1 MKLMSKKINQAQAV
15 IDTNK
20 ESVKNGASRQT
31 YHFMPEVGWL
41 NDPNGL
47 IYFQEKYHFFYQ
59 YNPYDSFW
67 GSMHWGHA
75 VSNDLLHWD
84 YLPVA
89 LAPSHEYD
97 NHPQGGC
104 FSGSAIEYNGRL
116 YLFYTSAANK
126 GGGVIQNQSMAYSDD
141 GITFHKSI
149 KNPIITNPPKG
160 YDRANFRDP
169 KVWKRGDFFYM
180 VVSGK
185 KDNLA
190 QALLYKSE
198 NLEEWEFFNV
208 LAESRG
214 ELGYMW
220 ECPDFFPIRSNQGEK
235 YVLTFSPIGVKE
247 RTSLYLIGDMNYETG
262 KFNYS
267 TIQSIDWGLDYYAP
281 QSFLDKNGRR
291 IMVAWANEWEWMPW
305 WRDWGPA
312 YQEGWCGSFN
322 LLREIVLDEDGR
334 LRFLPISELKEIR
347 INERKLSNEMITQ
360 EELLIPTAD
369 GNVFEMILT
378 IDLKQTTTSQFTIK
392 LRCDNELLTVVKF
405 DLKNQMLFINR
416 DKSDNWSN
424 GTSKSPL
431 LLQNKDELIV
441 HLFVDQSSIEL
452 FTDDYKTTHS
462 LNVFA
467 KKNQNKNYLSVEK
480 GSLAVT
486 NLVTWSLA
494 KTM

>member
-1 MKLMSKKINQAQAV
+1 MELMSKKINQAQAV

-67 GSMHWGHA
+67 ESMHWGHA

-141 GITFHKSI
+141 GITFYKSI
-149 KNPIITNPPKG
+149 KNPIIINPPKG

-169 KVWKRGDFFYM
+169 KVWKHGDFFYM

-220 ECPDFFPIRSNQGEK
+220 ECPDFFPIKSTQGEK
-235 YVLTFSPIGVKE
+235 YVLTFSPMGVKE

-305 WRDWGPA
+305 WRDWGPT

-322 LLREIVLDEDGR
+322 LLREIVLDEDDR
-334 LRFLPISELKEIR
+334 LRFLPINELKEIR
-347 INERKLSNEMITQ
+347 INERNLSNEMITQ

-452 FTDDYKTTHS
+452 FTDDYKTIHS